1 MALKRSKR
9 LEISSSEPIEVFNP
23 SEIVDRMIDLRCQLA
38 ELERQ
43 DLQPAFFAACL
54 ALNTDTIA
62 LERAV
67 ISRRLTPGRWLYSPD
82 IIAGEGLIK
91 QLKREFQQTHEPSGG
106 REVMVYQAVFADCLV
121 FPIKGDRR

>member
-23 SEIVDRMIDLRCQLA
+23 SEIVDRMIELRCQLA
-38 ELERQ
+38 KLERQ

-82 IIAGEGLIK
+82 IIEGEGLIK

-106 REVMVYQAVFADCLV
+106 REVTWF
-121 FPIKGDRR
+121 IKLLLLTA

>member
-1 MALKRSKR
+1 MALKRSNR

-38 ELERQ
+38 KLERQIQ

-82 IIAGEGLIK
+82 IIEGEGLIK

-106 REVMVYQAVFADCLV
+106 REVTWF
-121 FPIKGDRR
+121 IKLLLLTA